1 MLAFHVNIY
10 SMCMLTGIRRS
21 NKKLQKLTFNSIIN
35 LLNILLFLDNSRSNY
50 ARVRIKR
57 RVSITVE
64 KRRRRRKYTRKLL
77 TSQGIFIDHNS
88 MLFR

>member
-64 KRRRRRKYTRKLL
+64 KRRKYTRKLL